1 MTTTRNKCSF
11 VQHRLNVRGHKC
23 HFVWLHLC
31 GEKII
36 YTIFLIISIALFVV
50 FVFIYHL
57 ETIFGAKKLH
67 SKDKIKRTTHQWACD
82 ASKFT
87 QTWMKCGILG
97 NSLMMHT
104 YRRNGFGSACVLRG
118 VRNSAKKISYPAYF
132 LYIIIYNFF
141 FRI

>member
-1 MTTTRNKCSF
+1 MSF
-11 VQHRLNVRGHKC
+11 CVAAPLRRKNY
-23 HFVWLHLC
+23 LHDFLDYFDCIVCCLC
-31 GEKII
+31 I
-36 YTIFLIISIALFVV
+36 YLPFRDNYLS
-50 FVFIYHL
+50 
-57 ETIFGAKKLH
+57 KKLH

-87 QTWMKCGILG
+87 QTRMKCGILG